1 MYYLH
6 FLIILFLNRFDKLAD
21 KIIIRQ
27 ELIACLIFLERPDT
41 AGKTGV
47 TWVG

>member
-1 MYYLH
+1 MSL
-6 FLIILFLNRFDKLAD
+6 LSSFLNRLDKLANE
-21 KIIIRQ
+21 IIIRQ
-27 ELIACLIFLERPDT
+27 VLIACLIFLERPDT